1 MSKVKSTTI
10 EVGGKQITI
19 STGKYAKQA
28 TAAVEVRCNDTV
40 LLVSVTK
47 SKTVRAGIDY
57 FPLLVDFEEKM
68 YSVGKIPGGWFKR
81 EGKASDKA
89 VLVSRL
95 IDRPIRPLFPDNYR
109 NDVQIN
115 AMTLSTD
122 YSAPSDILAMIGA
135 GFALE
140 LSGLP
145 SSAAVGA
152 VRISLDAE
160 GKYIV
165 NPSDEELKASNL
177 DIIVAATKD
186 SVMMVEAGANFVADE
201 VVISAIEFAQ
211 KEVAKQVVAMEA
223 FARECGVTKEVLAE
237 PETNAELTELVKKL
251 GHDSISKAIGGITD
265 KKLRNELFDKAHE
278 DVKNAVAE
286 LVAARSEDDAL
297 VQYLAANPAAVA
309 AEIKQY
315 EKKLLRKQISET
327 GVRADGRKPTEVRPI
342 SVEVGQMPRVHGDG
356 LFTRGDT
363 QVLSILTLGPESE
376 AKKFDSIDSETEK
389 YYMHNYNFPGWSVG
403 EVKPNRGPGRREVG
417 HGALAE
423 RAVEPSLPSRDD
435 FPYAIRVVS
444 EVLES
449 AGSTSMASTCASSLA
464 LMDGGVP
471 VKCPVAGV
479 AMGLVKEGDK
489 ATVLTDIQDIEDF
502 LGDMDFKVAGNE
514 SGISA
519 LQMDIKIQGIPMAVI
534 RKAIE
539 QGRDGRLHILGEMA
553 KVISKPGEE
562 LRPTAP
568 RIISTQIE
576 QERIGA
582 VIGSQGK
589 NIKWIL
595 AETGAEIN
603 IDDTGKVSIY
613 SMDPAAGARAL
624 ELVELMANGVKEG
637 EVWPVKIVKILEGV
651 GAIGEIVPGVSGL
664 IHISQI
670 AMERVNRIEDF
681 LNIDDEVEALVIG
694 VDTFKGRISLS
705 TRAMQ
710 ERAQGAEK
718 AAV

>member
-1 MSKVKSTTI
+1 MSKVKSKTI

-28 TAAVEVRCNDTV
+28 TAAVEVRCNNTV

-57 FPLLVDFEEKM
+57 FPLMVDFEEKM

-109 NDVQIN
+109 NDIQIN

-152 VRISLDAE
+152 VRISRDAD
-160 GKYIV
+160 GKFIV
-165 NPSDEELKASNL
+165 NPSDEEIKASDL
-177 DIIVAATKD
+177 DLIVAATKD
-186 SVMMVEAGANFVADE
+186 SVMMVEAGATFVPDS
-201 VVISAIEFAQ
+201 VIIDAIEFAQ
-211 KEVAKQVVAMEA
+211 KEVSKQVTAMVD

-251 GHDSISKAIGGITD
+251 GHDLIIKAISGITD
-265 KKLRNELFDKAHE
+265 KKLRNEQFDKAHTDIE
-278 DVKNAVAE
+278 AAVTE
-286 LVAARSEDDAL
+286 LVAKRAADDAL
-297 VQYLAANPAAVA
+297 VAYLGSNPKAIIA

-327 GVRADGRKPTEVRPI
+327 GIRADGRKPTEVRPI
-342 SVEVGQMPRVHGDG
+342 SVEVGQLPAVHGDG

-376 AKKFDSIDSETEK
+376 AKKFDSIDSQTEK

-435 FPYAIRVVS
+435 FPYAIRIVS

-464 LMDGGVP
+464 LMNGGVP

-502 LGDMDFKVAGNE
+502 LGDMDFKVAGNAE
-514 SGISA
+514 GVSA

-553 KVISKPGEE
+553 KVISKAGEE

-568 RIISTQIE
+568 RIISTQID
-576 QERIGA
+576 QDRIGA
-582 VIGSQGK
+582 VIGGQGK

-613 SMDPAAGARAL
+613 AMDPAAGNRAL

-637 EVWPVKIVKILEGV
+637 EIWTVKIVKIIDGV
-651 GAIGEIVPGVSGL
+651 GAIGEIVPSVSGL

-670 AMERVNRIEDF
+670 ALERVNRIEDF
-681 LNIDDEVEALVIG
+681 LSIDDEVEVKVIG

-705 TRAMQ
+705 IRALLEQ
-710 ERAQGAEK
+710 AEPVK
-718 AAV
+718 A

>member
-10 EVGGKQITI
+10 EVGGKQIII

-28 TAAVEVRCNDTV
+28 TAAVEVRCNNTV

-47 SKTVRAGIDY
+47 SKTVKAGIDY

-95 IDRPIRPLFPDNYR
+95 IDRPMRPLFPDSYR

-145 SSAAVGA
+145 TSAAVGA
-152 VRISLDAE
+152 VRISRDAA
-160 GKYIV
+160 GKFIV
-165 NPSDEELKASNL
+165 NPSDEELKASDL

-186 SVMMVEAGANFVADE
+186 SVMMVEAGASFVPDE
-201 VVISAIEFAQ
+201 IVISAIEFAQ

-223 FARECGVTKEVLAE
+223 FAKECGVTKEVLAE
-237 PETNAELTELVKKL
+237 PVPNAELVELVKKL
-251 GHDSISKAIGGITD
+251 GHEPITKAIGGITD

-286 LVAARSEDDAL
+286 LVAARGEDDTL
-297 VQYLAANPAAVA
+297 VQYLAANPAAA
-309 AEIKQY
+309 ANEIKQY

-342 SVEVGQMPRVHGDG
+342 SVEVGQLPAVHGDG

-376 AKKFDSIDSETEK
+376 CKKFDSIDSETEK

-423 RAVEPSLPSRDD
+423 RAVEPSPPSRDD

-464 LMDGGVP
+464 LMNGGVP

-479 AMGLVKEGDK
+479 AMGLIKEGDK

-502 LGDMDFKVAGNE
+502 LGDMDFKVAGNDA
-514 SGISA
+514 GVSA

-613 SMDPAAGARAL
+613 SLDPAAGARAL

-637 EVWPVKIVKILEGV
+637 EVWTVKIVKILDGV

-681 LNIDDEVEALVIG
+681 LKIDDEVEALVIG

-710 ERAQGAEK
+710 ERAAQAELAK
-718 AAV
+718 A

>member
-1 MSKVKSTTI
+1 MSKVKSKTI

-28 TAAVEVRCNDTV
+28 TAAVEIRCNKAV

-152 VRISLDAE
+152 VRVSRDAD
-160 GKYIV
+160 GKFIV
-165 NPSDEELKASNL
+165 NPSDEELKASDL

-186 SVMMVEAGANFVADE
+186 SVMMVEAGATFVPDA
-201 VVISAIEFAQ
+201 VVIEAIEFAQ
-211 KEVAKQVVAMEA
+211 KEVAKQVAEMVA
-223 FARECGVTKEVLAE
+223 FAKECGVTKEVLEEA
-237 PETNAELTELVKKL
+237 PTNAELTELVKKL
-251 GHDSISKAIGGITD
+251 GHDSIAKAIGGITD

-278 DVKNAVAE
+278 DVKNAVTE
-286 LVAARSEDDAL
+286 LVTARSADDAL
-297 VQYLAANPAAVA
+297 VKYLAANPAAIIA

-327 GVRADGRKPTEVRPI
+327 GIRADGRKPTEVRPI
-342 SVEVGQMPRVHGDG
+342 SVEVGQLPAVHGDG

-423 RAVEPSLPSRDD
+423 RAVQPSLPSRDD
-435 FPYAIRVVS
+435 FPYAIRIVS

-449 AGSTSMASTCASSLA
+449 AGSTSMAATCASSLA
-464 LMDGGVP
+464 LMNGGVP

-553 KVISKPGEE
+553 KVISKAGEE

-568 RIISTQIE
+568 RIISTQID
-576 QERIGA
+576 QDRIGA
-582 VIGSQGK
+582 VIGGQGK

-613 SMDPAAGARAL
+613 AMDPEAGNRAL
-624 ELVELMANGVKEG
+624 ELVELMANGVREG
-637 EVWPVKIVKILEGV
+637 EIWPVKIVKILDGV

-670 AMERVNRIEDF
+670 AMERVNNIEDF
-681 LNIDDEVEALVIG
+681 LSIGDELDTKVIG

-705 TRAMQ
+705 IRALL
-710 ERAQGAEK
+710 EEAEPAK
-718 AAV
+718 V

>member
-1 MSKVKSTTI
+1 MSKVKSKTI

-28 TAAVEVRCNDTV
+28 TAAVEVRCNNTV

-186 SVMMVEAGANFVADE
+186 SVMMVEAGANFVSDA
-201 VVISAIEFAQ
+201 VVIDAIEFAQ
-211 KEVAKQVVAMEA
+211 KEVAKQVVEMEA
-223 FARECGVTKEVLAE
+223 FAKECGVTKEVLAE

-251 GHDSISKAIGGITD
+251 GHDSITKAIGGITD

-278 DVKNAVAE
+278 DVKNAVTE
-286 LVAARSEDDAL
+286 LVAARKEDDAL
-297 VQYLAANPAAVA
+297 VKYLAANPAAIIA

-327 GVRADGRKPTEVRPI
+327 GIRADGRKPTEVRPI
-342 SVEVGQMPRVHGDG
+342 SVEVGQLPAVHGDG

-435 FPYAIRVVS
+435 FPYAIRIVS

-464 LMDGGVP
+464 LMNGGVP

-553 KVISKPGEE
+553 KVISKAGEE

-576 QERIGA
+576 QDRIGA
-582 VIGSQGK
+582 VIGGQGK

-613 SMDPAAGARAL
+613 AMDPEAGNRAL
-624 ELVELMANGVKEG
+624 ELVELMANGVREG
-637 EVWPVKIVKILEGV
+637 EIWPVKIVKILDGV

-670 AMERVNRIEDF
+670 AMERVNNIEDF
-681 LNIDDEVEALVIG
+681 LSIGDEVDTKVIG

-705 TRAMQ
+705 IRALL
-710 ERAQGAEK
+710 EEAEPAK
-718 AAV
+718 V